1 MNAVRSL
8 AGVCVVIPAAGTGSR
23 MSSEIPKQY
32 MQLSGKTI
40 LQITLE
46 KFLALEPDRVVL
58 VVSPDDE
65 QYRCIDIVESC
76 EIVAGG
82 AERSNS
88 VSNGLAVLDLNSSDL
103 VLVHDAVR
111 PCVRS
116 ADILR
121 LVESV
126 TNHEVGGLL
135 AVSVIETLKS
145 KVSGVVETV
154 DRKELWQAQ
163 TPQGFRYG
171 LLRESMDKAL
181 ANEQVI
187 TDESQAVESAG
198 YEPLL
203 VAGHRDNIKIT
214 EPGDI
219 ALAQFYME
227 HSECA

>member
-23 MSSEIPKQY
+23 MLSEIPKQY
-32 MQLSGKTI
+32 MRLSGKPV
-40 LQITLE
+40 LQMTLE

-65 QYRCIDIVESC
+65 QYRGIDIVESC
-76 EIVAGG
+76 EVVVGG
-82 AERSNS
+82 AERSES
-88 VSNGLAVLDLNSSDL
+88 VSNGLGLLDLKPSDL

-126 TNHEVGGLL
+126 ANHDVGGLL

-145 KVSGVVETV
+145 KCSGVVETI
-154 DRKELWQAQ
+154 DREGFWQAQ
-163 TPQGFRYG
+163 TPQVFRYG
-171 LLRESMDKAL
+171 LLREAIDKAL

-203 VAGHRDNIKIT
+203 VAGHRDNVKIT

-219 ALAQFYME
+219 ALAQFYVE
-227 HSECA
+227 HGECA

>member
-1 MNAVRSL
+1 ML
-8 AGVCVVIPAAGTGSR
+8 
-23 MSSEIPKQY
+23 SEIPKQY
-32 MQLSGKTI
+32 MRLSGKPV

-65 QYRCIDIVESC
+65 QYRGIDIVESC
-76 EIVAGG
+76 EVVVGG
-82 AERSNS
+82 AERSES
-88 VSNGLAVLDLNSSDL
+88 VSNGLGLLDLKPSDL

-126 TNHEVGGLL
+126 ANHDVGGLL

-145 KVSGVVETV
+145 KCSGVVETI
-154 DRKELWQAQ
+154 DREGFWQAQ
-163 TPQGFRYG
+163 TPQVFRYG
-171 LLRESMDKAL
+171 LLREAIDKAL

-203 VAGHRDNIKIT
+203 VAGHRDNVKIT

-227 HSECA
+227 HGECA